1 MIDIHSH
8 ILYGVDD
15 GAKTI
20 NDSIRLIDEMV
31 KQGVTKFILT
41 PHRRKGMFEETVE
54 KIEEHFKILKEAVK
68 NRYKDIELYLG
79 REIYYNEDVVEK
91 IGTGELYSLA
101 NSRYVLIEFN
111 YGIHPKDLEN
121 AIYNIVTSGK
131 IPVIAHIERYEC
143 LEKNI
148 KLIEKLIEHGVKIQV
163 NAESVLK
170 PKLFGDKHKK
180 YKQRAKY
187 FLEKDIVD
195 IISSDAHN
203 LDTRKPY
210 MKEAYD
216 VILKKYGEEKAK
228 LLFELNA
235 ENILRDEN

>member
-1 MIDIHSH
+1 M
-8 ILYGVDD
+8 
-15 GAKTI
+15 
-20 NDSIRLIDEMV
+20 
-31 KQGVTKFILT
+31 
-41 PHRRKGMFEETVE
+41 
-54 KIEEHFKILKEAVK
+54 
-68 NRYKDIELYLG
+68 
-79 REIYYNEDVVEK
+79 
-91 IGTGELYSLA
+91 
-101 NSRYVLIEFN
+101 
-111 YGIHPKDLEN
+111 
-121 AIYNIVTSGK
+121 
-131 IPVIAHIERYEC
+131 IAHIERYEC
-143 LEKNI
+143 L
-148 KLIEKLIEHGVKIQV
+148 

-216 VILKKYGEEKAK
+216 AILKKYGEEKAK

-235 ENILRDEN
+235 ENILRDED

>member
-1 MIDIHSH
+1 M
-8 ILYGVDD
+8 
-15 GAKTI
+15 
-20 NDSIRLIDEMV
+20 
-31 KQGVTKFILT
+31 
-41 PHRRKGMFEETVE
+41 
-54 KIEEHFKILKEAVK
+54 
-68 NRYKDIELYLG
+68 
-79 REIYYNEDVVEK
+79 VEK
-91 IGTGELYSLA
+91 IGTGEIHSLA
-101 NSRYVLIEFN
+101 NSRYVLVEFK

-121 AIYNIVTSGK
+121 AIYNITTSGK

-148 KLIEKLIEHGVKIQV
+148 KLIEKLIEHGMKIQV

-170 PKLFGDKHKK
+170 PKIFGDKHKK

-235 ENILRDEN
+235 ENILRDED

>member
-1 MIDIHSH
+1 M
-8 ILYGVDD
+8 
-15 GAKTI
+15 
-20 NDSIRLIDEMV
+20 
-31 KQGVTKFILT
+31 
-41 PHRRKGMFEETVE
+41 
-54 KIEEHFKILKEAVK
+54 
-68 NRYKDIELYLG
+68 
-79 REIYYNEDVVEK
+79 VEK
-91 IGTGELYSLA
+91 IGTGELHSLA
-101 NSRYVLIEFN
+101 NSRYALVEFK

-203 LDTRKPY
+203 LDTRKSY

-235 ENILRDEN
+235 ENILRDED

>member
-235 ENILRDEN
+235 ENILRDED

>member
-1 MIDIHSH
+1 M
-8 ILYGVDD
+8 
-15 GAKTI
+15 
-20 NDSIRLIDEMV
+20 
-31 KQGVTKFILT
+31 
-41 PHRRKGMFEETVE
+41 
-54 KIEEHFKILKEAVK
+54 
-68 NRYKDIELYLG
+68 
-79 REIYYNEDVVEK
+79 VEK
-91 IGTGELYSLA
+91 IGIGEIHSLA
-101 NSRYVLIEFN
+101 NSRYVLVEFK

-121 AIYNIVTSGK
+121 AIYNITTSGK

-216 VILKKYGEEKAK
+216 VILKKYGEGKAK

-235 ENILRDEN
+235 ENILRDED

>member
-1 MIDIHSH
+1 MQNYI
-8 ILYGVDD
+8 
-15 GAKTI
+15 
-20 NDSIRLIDEMV
+20 
-31 KQGVTKFILT
+31 F
-41 PHRRKGMFEETVE
+41 
-54 KIEEHFKILKEAVK
+54 
-68 NRYKDIELYLG
+68 G
-79 REIYYNEDVVEK
+79 REIYYTEDVVEK
-91 IGTGELYSLA
+91 IGTGELHSLA
-101 NSRYVLIEFN
+101 NSRYVLVEFK

-235 ENILRDEN
+235 ENILRDED

>member
-1 MIDIHSH
+1 M
-8 ILYGVDD
+8 
-15 GAKTI
+15 
-20 NDSIRLIDEMV
+20 
-31 KQGVTKFILT
+31 
-41 PHRRKGMFEETVE
+41 
-54 KIEEHFKILKEAVK
+54 
-68 NRYKDIELYLG
+68 
-79 REIYYNEDVVEK
+79 
-91 IGTGELYSLA
+91 
-101 NSRYVLIEFN
+101 
-111 YGIHPKDLEN
+111 
-121 AIYNIVTSGK
+121 TSGK

-195 IISSDAHN
+195 IISSDEHN

-235 ENILRDEN
+235 ENILRDED

>member
-1 MIDIHSH
+1 M
-8 ILYGVDD
+8 
-15 GAKTI
+15 
-20 NDSIRLIDEMV
+20 
-31 KQGVTKFILT
+31 
-41 PHRRKGMFEETVE
+41 
-54 KIEEHFKILKEAVK
+54 
-68 NRYKDIELYLG
+68 
-79 REIYYNEDVVEK
+79 VEK
-91 IGTGELYSLA
+91 IGTGELHSLA
-101 NSRYVLIEFN
+101 NSRYALVEFK

-121 AIYNIVTSGK
+121 AIYNITTSGK

-216 VILKKYGEEKAK
+216 VILKKYGEGKAK

-235 ENILRDEN
+235 ENILRDED

>member
-1 MIDIHSH
+1 M
-8 ILYGVDD
+8 
-15 GAKTI
+15 
-20 NDSIRLIDEMV
+20 
-31 KQGVTKFILT
+31 
-41 PHRRKGMFEETVE
+41 
-54 KIEEHFKILKEAVK
+54 
-68 NRYKDIELYLG
+68 
-79 REIYYNEDVVEK
+79 
-91 IGTGELYSLA
+91 
-101 NSRYVLIEFN
+101 
-111 YGIHPKDLEN
+111 
-121 AIYNIVTSGK
+121 
-131 IPVIAHIERYEC
+131 IAHIERYEC

-148 KLIEKLIEHGVKIQV
+148 KLIEKLIEHGMKIQV

-170 PKLFGDKHKK
+170 PKIFGDKHKK

-235 ENILRDEN
+235 ENILRDED

>member
-1 MIDIHSH
+1 M
-8 ILYGVDD
+8 
-15 GAKTI
+15 
-20 NDSIRLIDEMV
+20 
-31 KQGVTKFILT
+31 
-41 PHRRKGMFEETVE
+41 
-54 KIEEHFKILKEAVK
+54 
-68 NRYKDIELYLG
+68 
-79 REIYYNEDVVEK
+79 VEK
-91 IGTGELYSLA
+91 IGIGEIHSLA
-101 NSRYVLIEFN
+101 NSRYVLVEFK

-121 AIYNIVTSGK
+121 AIYNITTSGK

-235 ENILRDEN
+235 ENILRDED